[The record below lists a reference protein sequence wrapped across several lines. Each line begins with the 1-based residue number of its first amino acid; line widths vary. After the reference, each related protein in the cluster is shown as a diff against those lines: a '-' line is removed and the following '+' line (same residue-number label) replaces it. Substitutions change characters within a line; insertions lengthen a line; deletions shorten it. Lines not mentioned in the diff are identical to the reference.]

1 MQNPV
6 GAEFNF
12 ETMRMEMVSFAEV
25 VLNPVAQVK
34 FVHTVASGYTTG
46 AMFVLGISGY
56 YLLKGRYSFCS
67 SFVCDSCILWYG
79 VNSVRDCAW

>member
-25 VLNPVAQVK
+25 VLNLDS
-34 FVHTVASGYTTG
+34 AS
-46 AMFVLGISGY
+46 
-56 YLLKGRYSFCS
+56 
-67 SFVCDSCILWYG
+67 
-79 VNSVRDCAW
+79 